1 MLGTEITLNLVFQ
14 GAQCILIDNDL
25 KALNNLRNKIKKS
38 KQNHFYQAD
47 ITDEK
52 QLANIKKEIKKRFGL
67 LDGMVNLIA
76 NERKSKKI

>member
-38 KQNHFYQAD
+38 KQNHFIKAD

-52 QLANIKKEIKKRFGL
+52 QLANIKK
-67 LDGMVNLIA
+67 
-76 NERKSKKI
+76 KSKKDLVY